1 LHNLCIC
8 NAEFKCCYG
17 WNFYSAIKPL
27 RRITTYPKLPNNSPL
42 PWEKNPC
49 FYGRGQLLT
58 QKYFCLAIIPKFF
71 YFWNFL
77 LKYYFFFFLNLFF
90 TTELSH
96 FLGTKNSKKIVFSG
110 SIFCKMFF
118 VQKYFFEFCVPKKVT
133 KFCSNKKNWKKN
145 IIFTKKNL
153 EVFF

>member
-1 LHNLCIC
+1 MHNLCIC

-27 RRITTYPKLPNNSPL
+27 RIITTYPKLPNNCLLS
-42 PWEKNPC
+42 WEKNPC
-49 FYGRGQLLT
+49 FYGGGQLLT

-96 FLGTKNSKKIVFSG
+96 FLGTKNSKKI
-110 SIFCKMFF
+110 FF
-118 VQKYFFEFCVPKKVT
+118 LETFFPKYFLY
-133 KFCSNKKNWKKN
+133 KN
-145 IIFTKKNL
+145 IFLNFVSPKSD
-153 EVFF
+153 